1 MAKQKRPRV
10 QPDQLRKY
18 IVEGDARVASIMAG
32 AVVNDLLRI
41 VVQYN
46 MIELSGKEE
55 EEIFENNGTLA
66 TFSALIRVGHA
77 MGLYSRKLRDDMNA
91 IRKIRN
97 DFAHTLEAID
107 LSQSEYRSRLLGL
120 NALKDEPDRSTL
132 PEGEL
137 LFKAMNKI
145 IHYLMLLTAPSNLRA
160 DEKNR
165 KMLKSLDFSNFKE
178 VKKRD
183 VHVDRRPEAKKSK

>member
-1 MAKQKRPRV
+1 MAKQKLPRV

-46 MIELSGKEE
+46 MIERSGKEE

-137 LFKAMNKI
+137 LFKVSP
-145 IHYLMLLTAPSNLRA
+145 LTVRHPG
-160 DEKNR
+160 
-165 KMLKSLDFSNFKE
+165 
-178 VKKRD
+178 
-183 VHVDRRPEAKKSK
+183 